1 MGKIYVLGL
10 GPGNVDALTLG
21 VVNRIK
27 SGDRNYLRTEN
38 HPTIEYFKNNNIYY
52 ESYDYVYEN
61 QEDFQKV
68 YEYIVKDLINKSQE
82 YQNINYLVPGN
93 PMVAEKTVELLLN
106 SEDKDLEIEILIA
119 VSFIETIVELMG
131 VDPINGLKI
140 VDGIG
145 FQIKDVDI
153 NLDCI
158 ITQVYNNK
166 VASDIKLVLSQV
178 YGDEYEICLINNG
191 GIIGKEEIYKIPI
204 YELDR
209 IHSIGSLT
217 SIYIPKVDKIDKKIY
232 SMADTIETVEIL
244 RSENGCPWDREQT
257 HKSLRACV
265 IEEAYEVVEAIDNE
279 DIDNLAEELGD
290 LLLQVVLHSQIGLE
304 EGEFNIYEV
313 FTKLNKKMIFRHP
326 HVFNEKKVE
335 NSEEVVYNW
344 NKLKFKDRD
353 IITYTDT
360 LKDVPRLP
368 ALLRSFKVQK
378 RAGEIGFDW
387 EDVKGALDKVRE
399 EYYEVM
405 EAIDNFEGG
414 DVEKIE
420 EELGD
425 LLFSVVNVCRF
436 LDVNP
441 EVALNKTINKFIGRF
456 EMMELKAMKMGIKL
470 EDMTLEEMDVLWN
483 EAKLHRN
490 FK

>member
-1 MGKIYVLGL
+1 MGKIYILGL

-21 VVNRIK
+21 VINRIK
-27 SGDRNYLRTEN
+27 SGDRNYLRTEK
-38 HPTIEYFKNNNIYY
+38 HPTIEYFKENNIHY
-52 ESYDYVYEN
+52 ESYDYVYEE
-61 QEDFQKV
+61 QEDFEKV
-68 YEYIVKDLINKSQE
+68 YEYIVKDLINKSKE
-82 YQNINYLVPGN
+82 YDTINYLVPGN
-93 PMVAEKTVELLLN
+93 PMVAERTVELLLN
-106 SEDKDLEIEILIA
+106 SENEDLKIEILTAI
-119 VSFIETIVELMG
+119 SFIETIIELMG
-131 VDPINGLKI
+131 VDPIHGLKI
-140 VDGIG
+140 VDGVG
-145 FQIKDVDI
+145 FKIKDVDI

-166 VASDIKLVLSQV
+166 VASDIKLILSQV
-178 YGDEYEICLINNG
+178 YGDEYEIYLINNG
-191 GIIGKEEIYKIPI
+191 GITGKEEIYKIPI
-204 YELDR
+204 YKVDR
-209 IHSIGSLT
+209 IHSISSLT

-232 SMADTIETVEIL
+232 NMVDIIDTVEIL
-244 RSENGCPWDREQT
+244 RSEDGCPWDREQS
-257 HKSLRACV
+257 HESLRGCV
-265 IEEAYEVVEAIDNE
+265 IEEAYEVVEAIDNR
-279 DIDNLAEELGD
+279 DIDNLVEELGD

-313 FTKLNKKMIFRHP
+313 FTKLNEKMIFRHP

-335 NSEEVVYNW
+335 KSEEVVYNW

-353 IITYTDT
+353 ISTYTDT

-368 ALLRSFKVQK
+368 ALLRSFKVQE
-378 RAGEIGFDW
+378 RARGIGFDW
-387 EDVKGALDKVRE
+387 ENVEGPLDKVKE

-441 EVALNKTINKFIGRF
+441 EVALNKTVNKFIERF
-456 EMMELKAMKMGIKL
+456 EIMELKAMEMGIEL
-470 EDMTLEEMDVLWN
+470 ENMTLEEMDVLWN

-490 FK
+490 WK

>member
-1 MGKIYVLGL
+1 MGKIYILGL

-27 SGDRNYLRTEN
+27 SGDKNYLRTEK
-38 HPTIEYFKNNNIYY
+38 HPTVEYFKENNIYY

-61 QEDFQKV
+61 QENFEEI
-68 YEYIVKDLINKSQE
+68 YEYIVKDLINKSEE
-82 YQNINYLVPGN
+82 YHAINYLVPGN
-93 PMVAEKTVELLLN
+93 PMIAERTVELLLN
-106 SEDKDLEIEILIA
+106 SENEDLEIEIFTA
-119 VSFIETIVELMG
+119 VSFIETIIELMG

-140 VDGIG
+140 IDGIG
-145 FQIKDVDI
+145 SKIKDVDI

-166 VASDIKLVLSQV
+166 VASDIKLILSQV
-178 YGDEYEICLINNG
+178 YGDEYKVYLINNE
-191 GIIGKEEIYKIPI
+191 GILGKEEIHKIPV

-209 IHSIGSLT
+209 IHNIGSLT

-232 SMADTIETVEIL
+232 SMADIIDTVEIL

-265 IEEAYEVVEAIDNE
+265 IEEAYEVVEAIDSG

-313 FTKLNKKMIFRHP
+313 FTKLNEKMIFRHP
-326 HVFNEKKVE
+326 HVFGEKKVE
-335 NSEEVVYNW
+335 KSEEVVYNW
-344 NKLKFKDRD
+344 NKLKFKDRN
-353 IITYTDT
+353 ITTYTDT

-368 ALLRSFKVQK
+368 ALLRSFKVQA
-378 RAGEIGFDW
+378 RAREIGFDW
-387 EDVKGALDKVRE
+387 ENVRGALDKVKE
-399 EYYEVM
+399 EYYEVV
-405 EAIDNFEGG
+405 EEIDNFKGG

-436 LDVNP
+436 LDINP
-441 EVALNKTINKFIGRF
+441 EIALNKTINKFIERF
-456 EMMELKAMKMGIKL
+456 EIMELKAVKMGIKL